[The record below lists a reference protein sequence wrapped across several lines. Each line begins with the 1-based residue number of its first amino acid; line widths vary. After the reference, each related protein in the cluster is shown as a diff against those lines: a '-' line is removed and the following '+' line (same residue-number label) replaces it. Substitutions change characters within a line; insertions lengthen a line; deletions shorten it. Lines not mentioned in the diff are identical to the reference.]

1 MRRRATIAA
10 LVATAMALALV
21 GWLGA
26 GGSAATKPA
35 HPSKQELAKKL
46 LETKGVQL
54 TPGSPRVRGPG
65 GIRQRAGRRA

>member
-35 HPSKQELAKKL
+35 RPSK
-46 LETKGVQL
+46 
-54 TPGSPRVRGPG
+54 
-65 GIRQRAGRRA
+65 